1 MMLERFKTH
10 SAQQHLLPEG
20 REVLLAVS
28 GGRDSVA
35 MADLC
40 HRAGVKFAIAH
51 CNFGLRPGDCDGDEA
66 FVRALAGRYGAEVH
80 TERYDTRAYAAAHGQ
95 GIEEAARELRYAFF
109 ARLCRERG
117 YACVATAHHRDDAV
131 ETFFLN
137 LFRGTGLEG
146 LRGIPLHSE
155 FNIQNSTLH
164 VVRPMLC
171 FSRGEIDAYV
181 AGRGLAY
188 VEDHTNSQPVAQR
201 NRIRLQLM
209 PLLRELYPGVDA
221 TMEQNL
227 RRLEEASEVY
237 RSHVDAMRSRLLQ
250 PYASVL
256 PYPHPPLTGVRV
268 EELLALAPR
277 RTMMFELLRGY
288 GVNAAMVDEL
298 IKALPTEGGQLFHT
312 STHSL
317 TLHRGHLIIAPREAA
332 RQPRVESTEAALP
345 VQWDRSGRE
354 IYVDGD
360 HVQPPLRMRLWQA
373 ADRFRPFGMEG
384 SRLVSDF
391 LSGLGLSRLERQWVW
406 VMEDGG
412 GSIIWVVGL
421 RADERT
427 RVGDGTRKVLRLSL
441 AEGAQVGG
449 C

>member
-1 MMLERFKTH
+1 MLERFKNH

-51 CNFGLRPGDCDGDEA
+51 CNFGLRPGDCDRDEA
-66 FVRALAGRYGAEVH
+66 FVRGLAGRYGAEMH

-146 LRGIPLHSE
+146 LRGIPLHSK
-155 FNIQNSTLH
+155 FNIQNSELH

-181 AGRGLAY
+181 AERDLAY

-209 PLLRELYPGVDA
+209 PLLR
-221 TMEQNL
+221 
-227 RRLEEASEVY
+227 
-237 RSHVDAMRSRLLQ
+237 
-250 PYASVL
+250 
-256 PYPHPPLTGVRV
+256 
-268 EELLALAPR
+268 
-277 RTMMFELLRGY
+277 GY

-298 IKALPTEGGQLFHT
+298 INALPTEGGQLFHT

-332 RQPRVESTEAALP
+332 RQPRVESAEAALP
-345 VQWDRSGRE
+345 VRWDRSGRE

-360 HVQPPLRMRLWQA
+360 RVRLPLRMRSWESG
-373 ADRFRPFGMEG
+373 DRFRPFGMEG

-412 GSIIWVVGL
+412 GSIVWVVGL

-427 RVGDGTRKVLRLSL
+427 RITDSTKKILQLTL
-441 AEGAQVGG
+441 LPTQN
-449 C
+449 